1 MYLGIT
7 QSMLIYFVRIPTMYS
22 AWIGTDASSKPRDS
36 DILPQWCAMCSFG
49 TCRWW
54 PVIHSGPDQW
64 LNNLEFHRC
73 SFDLR
78 CLVVMSRVS
87 INNRCIA
94 TSMFKPS
101 ASKEHYDK
109 SFGQNVKARVQRV
122 AIKYGQRFCSRD
134 NEQDDP
140 LVNVNK
146 KLWKDPPCYLAG

>member
-1 MYLGIT
+1 
-7 QSMLIYFVRIPTMYS
+7 
-22 AWIGTDASSKPRDS
+22 
-36 DILPQWCAMCSFG
+36 
-49 TCRWW
+49 
-54 PVIHSGPDQW
+54 
-64 LNNLEFHRC
+64 
-73 SFDLR
+73 
-78 CLVVMSRVS
+78 MSRVS

-140 LVNVNK
+140 LVNTEKPWNIAHSFPQFLHVFVDTIAITAMLGPSLTLITLVREVIAGRMVIPPVVGDFIGNNRPFPMTFGNLTLY
-146 KLWKDPPCYLAG
+146 LWWTRLPEL